1 MRRKILVGVA
11 VTLSVVATALGLGR
25 ARHLPSFG
33 ARPAQVGLF
42 DLARLKKDFDAEIG
56 RTRVLALL
64 SPT

>member
-1 MRRKILVGVA
+1 MRRKILAVA
-11 VTLSVVATALGLGR
+11 GVTLAALAAVILFGP

-33 ARPAQVGLF
+33 ERPAQVGLF
-42 DLARLKKDFDAEIG
+42 DLARLQKEFDAEVG